1 MRIERV
7 PIGMETLGEAREQAE
22 RMSKL
27 VRKAVIGAYRDPQ
40 YATGWYVRV
49 VVDRQVIARLVSREE
64 VDRFLEG
71 YVSTATAPST
81 DGPGAYLL
89 DEGGGGGVLLRSPP
103 RCVGTRLCKWAVV
116 AFPLPCDNVTS
127 IIHLQDT
134 LTRTLECASARRHS
148 GRRVRPSRT
157 HTARDGRR

>member
-1 MRIERV
+1 MASKNWTLIAEVPSTPNPVGGDAMRIERV

-27 VRKAVIGAYRDPQ
+27 VQKALIGAYRDPQ

-71 YVSTATAPST
+71 YVSTATASK
-81 DGPGAYLL
+81 
-89 DEGGGGGVLLRSPP
+89 S
-103 RCVGTRLCKWAVV
+103 
-116 AFPLPCDNVTS
+116 S
-127 IIHLQDT
+127 
-134 LTRTLECASARRHS
+134 
-148 GRRVRPSRT
+148 
-157 HTARDGRR
+157 